1 LAIANLRSIIVVLLM
16 NKKGGARVIVRVRFL
31 LVLRKV
37 VVQKLKIANA
47 LICYG
52 LFMRMT

>member
-1 LAIANLRSIIVVLLM
+1 M